1 MENGISYINRT
12 YRDYKDALVEYSK
25 RYYPDLSATWEDAS
39 VGSWLLGM
47 NAAVADDL
55 SYHIDRAYQETNID
69 SAQELSSLYSLARNL
84 GVKIPGIKGSMAE
97 VRFTCLLPADLSTNS
112 PQWDYAPI
120 IKRGTKVG
128 SSDQTFEVLDD
139 IDFASQFNNEGI
151 SDRVYTV
158 NRNSNGI
165 ITGYTV
171 SKLAVV
177 VAGETRVYRQ
187 RILQSDSKPFMEVV
201 LPADSVMN
209 IESVLTIDG
218 DVIDPP
224 TYGAFYTKI
233 EECSGTTRFF
243 EVDSLSDSAIWD
255 DQVDENGKALR
266 YNYGYDSAGTPT
278 LNYCITKGEWK
289 PIKHKFITEY
299 TDNGYMKLIFGA
311 SNGQDYPNIGSSM
324 SDFSK
329 WQISRMINNDALG
342 LAPDG
347 NTTMFILYRVGGGSA
362 SNVAEG
368 AISRITSLNAEYRQ
382 PSSSP
387 SATQTVNAIKR
398 TISVYNT
405 TPSVSGKDMP
415 TVDELRYFI
424 KYHTSA
430 QNRCVTVKDYIDR
443 IMLLPPKYGTP
454 FRVGVMEE
462 NNKVAVY
469 LLGLNNLGQLDTLL
483 PVTLIKNIERYLS
496 RYRMIND
503 FVEIKNGRII
513 NLSFQADIIVDRNY
527 NRSDVVSAVIAVIR
541 GYMDVNRH
549 IMGEEIYVGDIEKE
563 ISKVDGV
570 LNLIKLSV
578 YNKTGDGYSQTQI
591 SQPLMNYG
599 IDDIPSLED
608 SAYEIDLSATD
619 GVLYNDGDTMMEIKN
634 PAVDIKVR
642 VKER

>member
-1 MENGISYINRT
+1 MENGISRINRT
-12 YRDYKDALVEYSK
+12 YKDYKDALVEYSK
-25 RYYPDLSATWEDAS
+25 RYYPDLSATWDDAS

-55 SYHIDRAYQETNID
+55 SYHIDRAYQETNLD
-69 SAQELSSLYSLARNL
+69 SAQELSSLYALARNL

-97 VRFTCLLPADLSTNS
+97 VRFTCVLPANLSTNS
-112 PQWDYAPI
+112 PDWDYAPI

-128 SSDQTFEVLDD
+128 SSDQKFEVLDD
-139 IDFASQFNNEGI
+139 IDFASQFNMDGV
-151 SDRVYTV
+151 SDRTYTV
-158 NRNSNGI
+158 NRNNNGI

-187 RILQSDSKPFMEVV
+187 RILPADSKPFMEVV
-201 LPADSVMN
+201 LPAESVMN
-209 IESVLTIDG
+209 IESVLTVDG
-218 DVIDPP
+218 EVINPP
-224 TYGAFYTKI
+224 TYGAFYTNK
-233 EECSGTTRFF
+233 EECEGMTRFF
-243 EVDSLSDSAIWD
+243 EVDSLSDSAIWW
-255 DQVDENGKALR
+255 DQVGDDGRALK
-266 YNYGYDSAGTPT
+266 YKYGYGAEGQVTT
-278 LNYCITKGEWK
+278 ANYCITKGEWK
-289 PIKHKFITEY
+289 PVKHKFITEY

-342 LAPDG
+342 VAPEG

-368 AISRITSLNAEYRQ
+368 AITRITSLNSEYRGSNQ
-382 PSSSP
+382 
-387 SATQTVNAIKR
+387 QTVNAVKR
-398 TISVYNT
+398 TFTVTNT

-415 TVDELRYFI
+415 TADELRYFI

-430 QNRCVTVKDYIDR
+430 QNRCVTLKDYVDR
-443 IMLLPPKYGTP
+443 ILMLPPKYGTP

-469 LLGLNNLGQLDTLL
+469 LLGLNYLGQLDTLL
-483 PVTLIKNIERYLS
+483 PITLVKNIERYLS
-496 RYRMIND
+496 RFRMIND
-503 FVEIKNGRII
+503 FVEIKNGRIV
-513 NLSFQADIIVDRNY
+513 NLAFQADIIIDKNY
-527 NRSDVVSAVIAVIR
+527 NRTDVVSAVIAAIR
-541 GYMDVNRH
+541 DYMDVNRH
-549 IMGEEIYVGDIEKE
+549 VMGEEIYVGDIEKE
-563 ISKVDGV
+563 ISKIDGV

-578 YNKTGDGYSQTQI
+578 YNKTAEGYSQTQI
-591 SQPLMNYG
+591 SQPLVDYG
-599 IDDIPSLED
+599 IDNAPSLED
-608 SAYEIDLSATD
+608 SAYEIDLEATD

-634 PAVDIKVR
+634 PSVDIKVR